1 MTVNR
6 IQVKVIVKGQ
16 TLNCGM
22 QRRLSRQAANKSYT
36 RYDYHTQQVCIFQK
50 MRIKHNIHV
59 IDKKST
65 IPKSNPI

>member
-16 TLNCGM
+16 TLNCGL
-22 QRRLSRQAANKSYT
+22 QRRVSKQAAKKIVYAV
-36 RYDYHTQQVCIFQK
+36 DYHTQQVCIFQK

-65 IPKSNPI
+65 KPKSNPI